1 MKLTEERKV
10 TVMSSL
16 KDKHFI
22 ENDVRDINLK
32 DFFHVIKRRLWIAVV
47 ITILSTTAGYFYSNH
62 NYTPIYE
69 TSTRIII
76 ESDNNYMSTLMVMIK
91 DPIIMEKVQEELE
104 LSRSPESIA
113 GQISVTRVDESQVI
127 MISVTDQDPK
137 IAMEIANATAR
148 SFKSEVGNLL
158 DFDEVQLLSE
168 AKENN
173 FPINE
178 NKNRTVIIAFVFG
191 LITGVGLIFLLDSLD
206 ERVDKES
213 QVEEVLGV
221 PVIGV
226 ISKINTKRVSTNRI
240 SQKEME
246 LRSEKVGA
254 NK

>member
-91 DPIIMEKVQEELE
+91 EPIIMEKVQEELE
-104 LSRSPESIA
+104 LSRSPESSAEQRPVI
-113 GQISVTRVDESQVI
+113 RVHESQDI
-127 MISVTDQDPK
+127 IIIVTDQDPK
-137 IAMEIANATAR
+137 I
-148 SFKSEVGNLL
+148 
-158 DFDEVQLLSE
+158 
-168 AKENN
+168 
-173 FPINE
+173 
-178 NKNRTVIIAFVFG
+178 
-191 LITGVGLIFLLDSLD
+191 
-206 ERVDKES
+206 
-213 QVEEVLGV
+213 
-221 PVIGV
+221 
-226 ISKINTKRVSTNRI
+226 
-240 SQKEME
+240 
-246 LRSEKVGA
+246 
-254 NK
+254 

>member
-1 MKLTEERKV
+1 MKMTEERKV